1 MPILKNRSPLLGF
14 SNIKVKRKTDIVTIL
29 YANEM
34 IRLRCDMDHE
44 QGYLTGQ
51 LSLKS
56 VQRFA
61 RD

>member
-1 MPILKNRSPLLGF
+1 MPILKNRSLLGF

-29 YANEM
+29 YAYEM
-34 IRLRCDMDHE
+34 ICSRCDMDHE
-44 QGYLTGQ
+44 QGYLMGQ

-56 VQRFA
+56 VNWFG